1 MSKLA
6 ISNIEFLEERSEEVA
21 AILSLIANPAR
32 LRILCL
38 LAEGELQ
45 VGALAEAVGLSQ
57 SALSQHLAKLR
68 AGGAVETRRD
78 RQTIHYRLADG
89 EIRAIMESLYE
100 IFCGPGRAKSERG
113 NG

>member
-6 ISNIEFLEERSEEVA
+6 RTGIEDLEERSEEVA

-38 LAEGELQ
+38 LAEGEVQ
-45 VGALAEAVGLSQ
+45 VGVLAQTVGLSQ

-78 RQTIHYRLADG
+78 RQAIYYRLADVKV
-89 EIRAIMESLYE
+89 RAIMESLYD
-100 IFCGPGRAKSERG
+100 IFCKKGDGQTP
-113 NG
+113 